1 MGMTSTIKG
10 YGQAARVR
18 AESAGHRAKE
28 RTLEKRLDRASHESD
43 RLRFEN
49 ELLRDEVVEAR
60 SEHRRILDLLEARLP
75 DEASNG
81 HRSHKGR
88 WVVFLLAL
96 GGGAFAVFRRLR
108 PGEEWNR
115 AGGATA

>member
-1 MGMTSTIKG
+1 MDMTGTIRG
-10 YGQAARVR
+10 YGQAARLR
-18 AESAGHRAKE
+18 AESVGHRAKD
-28 RTLEKRLDRASHESD
+28 RMLEKRLDRVNNESD

-81 HRSHKGR
+81 HRSHTRR
-88 WVVFLLAL
+88 WVVFLLAV
-96 GGGAFAVFRRLR
+96 GGGAYALVRRLR
-108 PGEEWNR
+108 PGQEWNR